1 MRRFAAAVLTML
13 MSLVTSALAADAA
26 EPMRV
31 AVFPMTSA
39 VADIKPEWLEGAVT
53 NALVTIGRYE
63 VLARTRLAAVLAE
76 QKLNNSDLVDP
87 KAAQAVGKLLGAT
100 YVATGSLLSAN
111 FEPGFFSKDQFRARA
126 HLQVIEV
133 DTGRVV
139 VSESLLGVRKQ
150 LVLRRGETLGKLSAA
165 EREQSFAEAA
175 DSIAFQFADRVN
187 LLHPLAGYIVKVD
200 GARVAL
206 NLGEG
211 SGVKTGQEYLVYV
224 DAEPIRDPVTGET
237 LASER
242 KSLGRLVVTSVEKRL
257 SWARVVVT
265 YSSAAKTKV
274 AGETVDLYP
283 PKGFLRQEMSVVQTA
298 ARAAAIEPEL
308 RRARARRGRQS
319 ERP

>member
-1 MRRFAAAVLTML
+1 MSSVVAVILAVSFAFVPTRAGAN
-13 MSLVTSALAADAA
+13 AA
-26 EPMRV
+26 EPIRV

-53 NALVTIGRYE
+53 NALVKVGRYE

-133 DTGRVV
+133 ETGRVV
-139 VSESLLGVRKQ
+139 VSESILGVRKQ
-150 LVLRRGETLGKLSAA
+150 LVMRRGETLGKLSDA
-165 EREQSFAEAA
+165 EREQSFAEVA
-175 DSIAFQFADRVN
+175 DSIAFQFADRLN

-206 NLGEG
+206 NLGED
-211 SGVKTGQEYLVYV
+211 SGVKPGQEYRVYV
-224 DAEPIRDPVTGET
+224 DAEPIRDPVTGDT
-237 LASER
+237 LSSER
-242 KSLGRLVVTSVEKRL
+242 KALGRLVVTSVDKRL

-265 YSSAAKTKV
+265 YSSAARTKV
-274 AGETVDLYP
+274 AGETVDLFP

-308 RRARARRGRQS
+308 QRARARRGRQS
-319 ERP
+319 GRP

>member
-1 MRRFAAAVLTML
+1 MRRFAVI
-13 MSLVTSALAADAA
+13 ALAALMLFASPAQAA
-26 EPMRV
+26 DGSEPMRV

-53 NALVTIGRYE
+53 NALVKVGRYE
-63 VLARTRLAAVLAE
+63 VLARTRLDAVLAE

-87 KAAQAVGKLLGAT
+87 KAAQAVGRLLGAT

-133 DTGRVV
+133 ETGRVV
-139 VSESLLGVRKQ
+139 VSESILGVRKQ
-150 LVLRRGETLGKLSAA
+150 LVMRRGETLGKLSAA
-165 EREQSFAEAA
+165 EREQSFAEVA

-200 GARVAL
+200 GARIAL
-206 NLGEG
+206 NLGED
-211 SGVKTGQEYLVYV
+211 SGVKPGQEYLVYV

-237 LASER
+237 LATDR
-242 KSLGRLVVTSVEKRL
+242 KALGRLVVTSVEKRL

-265 YSSAAKTKV
+265 YSSAARTRV
-274 AGETVDLYP
+274 AGETVDLFP

-308 RRARARRGRQS
+308 QRMRGRRGRQPG
-319 ERP
+319 RP